1 MQTGADDIDTC
12 ILCLHSTNYFKI
24 NNVQT
29 IMVITRFHIMI
40 ARLATSQ
47 NEIIAFIFLY
57 MSPVLADYMFTC
69 HWIFSLT
76 PWN

>member
-29 IMVITRFHIMI
+29 IMVITRFHVII
-40 ARLATSQ
+40 ARLATS
-47 NEIIAFIFLY
+47 
-57 MSPVLADYMFTC
+57 
-69 HWIFSLT
+69 
-76 PWN
+76 